1 MHAAGL
7 PSKLLGFMEVVQCF
21 YVWTGRI
28 TVSIKIS
35 NELRV
40 MWRRLLPRIALVAA
54 MLRNSHRELPT

>member
-21 YVWTGRI
+21 YMWTGRI

-35 NELRV
+35 NEIRV
-40 MWRRLLPRIALVAA
+40 MWRRLLPRIA
-54 MLRNSHRELPT
+54 